1 VTTTLISQN
10 SPDVLANKGVPI
22 QLRMTRSDG
31 QATYVAHPTATDTY
45 YVRLTNWRLKLLEDQ
60 YGSLALWEKAL
71 DEKLFGT
78 LMSTMALTL
87 GDGWTEQRVGE
98 AMLQGRLK
106 DYRLAVAAAYGIA
119 LGRDPKDVL
128 KALTTAEGDQLPET
142 ETETPAATTSD
153 SSTTTAASA
162 GLNSGP
168 DGWGTVMDGTSSG
181 TSPSDSSSP
190 SSSQWQ

>member
-1 VTTTLISQN
+1 MTTSLISQT

-22 QLRMTRSDG
+22 ELRLTRSDG
-31 QATYVAHPTATDTY
+31 QATYIAHPSATDTY

-60 YGSLALWEKAL
+60 YGSLAAWEKAL
-71 DEKLFGT
+71 EDKLFGT
-78 LMSTMALTL
+78 LMSTMAMML

-119 LGRDPKDVL
+119 LGRDPKEVL
-128 KALTTAEGDQLPET
+128 KAMTIAEGDQYPET
-142 ETETPAATTSD
+142 QTPAAPG
-153 SSTTTAASA
+153 SSTTPDVSA
-162 GLNSGP
+162 GLISGP
-168 DGWGTVMDGTSSG
+168 DGWGTVIEGTSSG

-190 SSSQWQ
+190 SSNQWQ

>member
-1 VTTTLISQN
+1 MTATLISQS
-10 SPDVLANKGVPI
+10 SPDVLANKGVPVE
-22 QLRMTRSDG
+22 LRLTRSDG
-31 QATYVAHPTATDTY
+31 QANFVAHPSATDTY

-60 YGSLALWEKAL
+60 YGSLAAWERTL

-78 LMSTMALTL
+78 LMSTMALAL

-119 LGRDPKDVL
+119 LGRDPKAVL
-128 KALTTAEGDQLPET
+128 TAMTTAEGDEYPET
-142 ETETPAATTSD
+142 PGETATPSD
-153 SSTTTAASA
+153 SSTSTAVSA
-162 GLNSGP
+162 GPISGL
-168 DGWGTVMDGTSSG
+168 DGWDTATTEKSSG
-181 TSPSDSSSP
+181 ISPSDSSSP

>member
-1 VTTTLISQN
+1 MTTSLISQT

-22 QLRMTRSDG
+22 ELRLTRSDG
-31 QATYVAHPTATDTY
+31 QATYIAHPSATDTY

-60 YGSLALWEKAL
+60 YGSLAAWEKAL
-71 DEKLFGT
+71 EDKLFGT
-78 LMSTMALTL
+78 LMSTMAMML

-119 LGRDPKDVL
+119 LGRDPKEVL
-128 KALTTAEGDQLPET
+128 KAMTIAEGDQYPET
-142 ETETPAATTSD
+142 QTPAAPA
-153 SSTTTAASA
+153 SSTTPDVSA
-162 GLNSGP
+162 GLISGP
-168 DGWGTVMDGTSSG
+168 DGWGTVIEGTSSG

-190 SSSQWQ
+190 SSNQWQ